1 MATKTIA
8 WATGTGSITI
18 SYGGSGSGTA
28 TITTSDNNLYEARS
42 QEITLRTTAGS
53 PQVTKKVTIT
63 QAARVRTDISAAV
76 VTAANQTYS
85 GSALTPTPTVVL
97 NGTTIPS
104 SGYDVTYS
112 NNTNAGSATITVMG
126 KGDYTGT
133 ATGTFTINPATGQ
146 VTTLPTAINVTY
158 TGSAQYL
165 VTAGAGTGTMQYR
178 YKLSTSSTWS
188 SWSTTRARS
197 TNAGTYNVQYR
208 AAASAD
214 GNYTVSDVGTL
225 NVTMVKASRT
235 ISFTTKPTS
244 VCAGDTITV
253 EATPSAGAN
262 DGTITYSSYD
272 TSIATVSGNVVTG
285 VAEGTVTIRA
295 VISSGTNYKSAST
308 SYVLSVVNAFTKE
321 YFTIMSLANSNAIR
335 WRSSSAS
342 FFRNISWSTDK
353 VTWASVSSS
362 NSSGGTLITTLSK
375 GQKLYI
381 KGKAVNYATS
391 SYNCQ
396 FAASGDY
403 VVMGNIM
410 SLIYEDDFFG
420 KELSS
425 SNEYAFSYLFKD
437 STTLVS
443 AKDLILPKKTCARC
457 YRYMFRG
464 CSNLVVGVKTPATT
478 LSEACYYGMY
488 YNCRKLIS
496 IGELHASTLTQSC
509 YGYMFYGC
517 SSLRYIYCTASNI
530 SATQCTYAWVDGI
543 AANGIFIKAQN
554 ISEATWGKNVSGI
567 PSGWTVK
574 SSGLYDRIEIEY
586 LRSTGTQFIDLG
598 IYGTEKYG
606 VEIKFKYHDLSTSSA
621 SARIFGTRE
630 GSGSKAFGY
639 ITSYSGTLDTS
650 KSFYLA
656 CRNSATSSSFSTKID
671 SQDHVV
677 EMNVDN
683 DGKVYIDNTLALTA
697 GSISSFTSTGVAS
710 LFRTY
715 SASNGGYL
723 SPAVATIYYIKVY
736 IGGELVLDL
745 IPVRIDSVGYMYDK
759 IRYGLFVNDGT
770 GDFTL
775 GADIVG

>member
-146 VTTLPTAINVTY
+146 VTTAPKARSVTY
-158 TGSAQYL
+158 TGSNQYL

-178 YKLSTSSTWS
+178 YKLSTASSWS
-188 SWSTTRARS
+188 SWSKTRARS

-208 AAASAD
+208 AAASSD

-225 NVTMVKASRT
+225 NVTMAKASRT
-235 ISFTTKPTS
+235 IRFTTAPTS
-244 VCAGDTITV
+244 VCVGDTITV
-253 EATPSAGAN
+253 KATPSEGAG
-262 DGTITYSSYD
+262 DGIIGYDSYNP
-272 TSIATVSGNVVTG
+272 SYATVSGNVVTG
-285 VAEGTVTIRA
+285 VAEGTATIRA

-308 SYVLSVVNAFTKE
+308 SYALSVVNVFTKE
-321 YFTIMSLANSNAIR
+321 YFTIMSLADSNVIR

-342 FFRNISWSTDK
+342 FSRNISWSTDK

-362 NSSGGTLITTLSK
+362 NRSGGTLITTLSK

-410 SLIYEDDFFG
+410 SLIYEDDFFE
-420 KELSS
+420 KKLSS

-443 AKDLILPKKTCARC
+443 AEHLILPNSTSNYCYYYMFRGCTSLSVAPKMPATTLSNACYWATYYDCSSLPIAPQLPATTLVQNC
-457 YRYMFRG
+457 YRYMFYS
-464 CSNLVVGVKTPATT
+464 CSKLSYIQCLATD
-478 LSEACYYGMY
+478 
-488 YNCRKLIS
+488 
-496 IGELHASTLTQSC
+496 
-509 YGYMFYGC
+509 
-517 SSLRYIYCTASNI
+517 I
-530 SATQCTYAWVDGI
+530 SASSCTNNWVDGV
-543 AANGIFIKAQN
+543 AATGTFVK
-554 ISEATWGKNVSGI
+554 SSSMSSWATGASGI
-567 PSGWTVK
+567 PTGWTTINNTDV
-574 SSGLYDRIEIEY
+574 IQTIEY
-586 LRSTGTQFIDLG
+586 LGSTGTQYINTG
-598 IYGTEKYG
+598 IVAQGNETI
-606 VEIKFKYHDLSTSSA
+606 EITFRNTKNQSTCFMGCRTNSS
-621 SARIFGTRE
+621 SGKCTI
-630 GSGSKAFGY
+630 GSGSSSTTIYAALGSSAN
-639 ITSYSGTLDTS
+639 TTL
-650 KSFYLA
+650 KSFDQQKHTVVLNTKTGKASIDGGQEISVGSYTINSLPIFVFA
-656 CRNSATSSSFSTKID
+656 CNQGGTVSLNSALEVYSCSIGS
-671 SQDHVV
+671 
-677 EMNVDN
+677 
-683 DGKVYIDNTLALTA
+683 KV
-697 GSISSFTSTGVAS
+697 F
-710 LFRTY
+710 
-715 SASNGGYL
+715 
-723 SPAVATIYYIKVY
+723 
-736 IGGELVLDL
+736 
-745 IPVRIDSVGYMYDK
+745 IPVRVGAVGY
-759 IRYGLFVNDGT
+759 LCETGT
-770 GDFTL
+770 GVLYANSGTSSFTL